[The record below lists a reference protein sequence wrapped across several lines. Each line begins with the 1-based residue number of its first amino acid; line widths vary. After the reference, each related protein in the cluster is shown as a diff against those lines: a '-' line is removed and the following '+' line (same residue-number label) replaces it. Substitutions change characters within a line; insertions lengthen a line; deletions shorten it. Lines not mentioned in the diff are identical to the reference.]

1 MYLPLLLEPEQL
13 EAHLGDASIL
23 IIDICGSE
31 SYTQI
36 HIPGAVSL
44 SYSDI
49 VTSQSPVNGL
59 LTSAETFS
67 GVLASTGF
75 TGQHIVAYDREGG
88 GAASRLLWSLEAFGI
103 TQFSLLNGGL
113 ISWAAEKRPL
123 STEPASPK
131 KSNFKATYAGD
142 NVADASYILSR
153 IEDPKVAL
161 LDARTIA
168 EFNGEDI
175 RSARGGHIPGAQL
188 LDWKMCMD
196 ESRNYRLKSANTL
209 QKMLNERG
217 ITADK
222 EVIAYCQSHHR
233 SSLSCLMLKTLGYK
247 KVRGYHGAW
256 SDWGNRDDT
265 PVAT

>member
-1 MYLPLLLEPEQL
+1 MNLPLLLEPEQL
-13 EAHLGDASIL
+13 EAQLDNPSIL

-31 SYTQI
+31 SYAQI

-44 SYSDI
+44 NYSDI
-49 VTSQSPVNGL
+49 VTSQPPVNGL
-59 LTSAETFS
+59 LVSTDIFS
-67 GVLASTGF
+67 EALAAIGF
-75 TGQHIVAYDREGG
+75 TEQHIVAYDREGG
-88 GAASRLLWSLEAFGI
+88 GDASRLLWSLEAFGI

-123 STEPASPK
+123 STGPVQTV
-131 KSNFKATYAGD
+131 KSDFKATYVGN
-142 NVADASYILSR
+142 NVADADYILSKLN
-153 IEDPKVAL
+153 DPNIAL

-175 RSARGGHIPGAQL
+175 RSAKGGHIPGAQL
-188 LDWKMCMD
+188 LDWQMCMD
-196 ESRNYRLKSANTL
+196 ADRQYRLKPADAL
-209 QKMLNERG
+209 QAMLNERG

-233 SSLSCLMLKTLGYK
+233 SSLSCLMLKTLGYEN
-247 KVRGYHGAW
+247 VRGYHGAW